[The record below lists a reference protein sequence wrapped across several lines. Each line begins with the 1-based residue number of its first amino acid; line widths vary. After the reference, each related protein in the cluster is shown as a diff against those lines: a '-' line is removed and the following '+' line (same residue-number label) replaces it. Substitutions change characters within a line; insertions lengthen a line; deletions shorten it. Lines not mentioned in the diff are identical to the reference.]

1 MKKIGFI
8 GCGNMAGAIIGG
20 IISSGLLKKEEI
32 MGAEIFEAARK
43 NVAQKFE
50 IEVTDDNKKLA
61 TESEIIVLSVK
72 PQFYVEVIEEIR
84 PIISKDTI
92 VLTIA
97 PGFSLDKLAG
107 LFAKGQKIIRAMPN
121 TPALIGEGMT
131 AVCPNKNITADEL
144 EWIKKLLASCG
155 RVEVV
160 KEYMMDAVV
169 SASGSAPAYV
179 YIMIELWQMLLLWT
193 VCQEQKHI
201 SLQHRLLWVLQR
213 WFWKQENIR
222 QS

>member
-72 PQFYVEVIEEIR
+72 PQFLCRSY
-84 PIISKDTI
+84 
-92 VLTIA
+92 
-97 PGFSLDKLAG
+97 
-107 LFAKGQKIIRAMPN
+107 
-121 TPALIGEGMT
+121 
-131 AVCPNKNITADEL
+131 
-144 EWIKKLLASCG
+144 
-155 RVEVV
+155 
-160 KEYMMDAVV
+160 
-169 SASGSAPAYV
+169 
-179 YIMIELWQMLLLWT
+179 
-193 VCQEQKHI
+193 
-201 SLQHRLLWVLQR
+201 
-213 WFWKQENIR
+213 
-222 QS
+222 

>member
-107 LFAKGQKIIRAMPN
+107 LFACSYG
-121 TPALIGEGMT
+121 AL
-131 AVCPNKNITADEL
+131 CP
-144 EWIKKLLASCG
+144 
-155 RVEVV
+155 
-160 KEYMMDAVV
+160 
-169 SASGSAPAYV
+169 P
-179 YIMIELWQMLLLWT
+179 
-193 VCQEQKHI
+193 
-201 SLQHRLLWVLQR
+201 
-213 WFWKQENIR
+213 FR
-222 QS
+222 QNEP